1 MSDFQAMAQA
11 YAQAGGD
18 AAALTSPA
26 MATMVVSGNK
36 VLGSRTVPGIEFS
49 AEELTHGVK
58 AGIRV
63 LPRTRLAMPV
73 HLCFGVLPTHGVQ
86 EILATYEIG
95 EDADVTFL
103 AHCTF
108 PNAVEVRHVMSAT
121 LHVGRNARLRYA
133 ETHFHGPNG
142 GVQVLPTAAV
152 IVDEGGEFITT
163 FSLAKGRAGAV
174 TLDYSVD
181 VAERG
186 IGGIADLTTRIMG
199 SGQDRIKVAETI
211 RLNGVAARGVA
222 RARLALADDATG
234 EVVGTTEGN
243 APDTRGHIDCIE
255 VVRGR
260 ARAHAIPIVRVS
272 DPQAQVTHEA
282 AIGTV
287 NRKELETLMA
297 RGLDEEAAVDMIV
310 RGMLAG

>member
-18 AAALTSPA
+18 PSALTSPA

-36 VLGSRTVPGIEFS
+36 VLGARTVPGIEFS
-49 AEELTHGVK
+49 SEELPHGVK
-58 AGIRV
+58 AQIRV
-63 LPRTRLAMPV
+63 LPRTRLPMPV
-73 HLCFGVLPTHGVQ
+73 HLCFGVLPARGVQ

-121 LHVGRNARLRYA
+121 LHVARSARLRYTEA
-133 ETHFHGPNG
+133 HFHGPEG
-142 GVQVLPTAAV
+142 GVEVLPTARV
-152 IVDEGGEFITT
+152 LVDEGAQFLTT
-163 FSLAKGRAGAV
+163 FSLVKGRAGVVA
-174 TLDYSVD
+174 LDYAVE

-186 IGGIADLTTRIMG
+186 LADLTTRIMG
-199 SGQDRIKVAETI
+199 SGADQIKVAETI
-211 RLNGVAARGVA
+211 RLNGRAARGVA
-222 RARLALADDATG
+222 RARLALSGEATG

-243 APDTRGHIDCIE
+243 APDTRGHIDCVEI
-255 VVRGR
+255 VRDR
-260 ARAHAIPIVRVS
+260 ARAHAVPIVRVS

-297 RGLDEEAAVDMIV
+297 RGLDEEAAVDVIV